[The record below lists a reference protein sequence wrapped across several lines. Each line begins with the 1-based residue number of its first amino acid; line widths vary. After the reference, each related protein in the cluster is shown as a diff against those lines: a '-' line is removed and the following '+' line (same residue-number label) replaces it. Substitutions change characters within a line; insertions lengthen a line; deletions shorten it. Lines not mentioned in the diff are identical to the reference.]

1 LSEITSKLKIAGIK
15 AILNENK
22 EKELDNETVFS
33 ENRNQENNGNELNS
47 NSIISEVGKAIEQF
61 LQPTY
66 TAADDGLLRKKKRK
80 SR

>member
-1 LSEITSKLKIAGIK
+1 LKIADIK

-22 EKELDNETVFS
+22 EKKLDDETVFS
-33 ENRNQENNGNELNS
+33 ENPNQENNGYELKGK
-47 NSIISEVGKAIEQF
+47 SIISEVGKAIEQF

-66 TAADDGLLRKKKRK
+66 TAADDELLRRKKRK